1 MIGCRLDK
9 VTRFEREILRNYISL
24 LFSWLMFR
32 GIILL
37 MLTINNSDDDNYNKY
52 IIYNFKKRTINFV
65 FERACRN
72 LNDFNKNREVFGG
85 WKEKKYIILLWRQ
98 GLNRFREQSGLVV
111 TIHIRYEILTNMMKL
126 H

>member
-1 MIGCRLDK
+1 
-9 VTRFEREILRNYISL
+9 
-24 LFSWLMFR
+24 MFR

-85 WKEKKYIILLWRQ
+85 
-98 GLNRFREQSGLVV
+98 
-111 TIHIRYEILTNMMKL
+111 
-126 H
+126 